1 MESTNSYDK
10 NIFVLR
16 FLSNKKIDPIS
27 FFVYD
32 LDLSKSDKD
41 TEKKMFF
48 NSMCRHLNVLNPEY
62 YAVHDDEYVY
72 TYIPVKCEDNSYTM
86 SYDGKENHLLIKN
99 ERRKCID
106 ISNKKVYEEFIGLC
120 IIAMQLGKNYDPENK
135 KYEWSGTK
143 IISKYIPI
151 FAEGDYKNATYVEI
165 GTELYKLQREYT
177 TKVYMNDAG
186 YFCVGV
192 NMRTIIKPQVSIL
205 DLYRQGKKI
214 EGIRASSVEA
224 AKYTRRKAD
233 EGIVCLD
240 PPDNMDKKYKTVD
253 GLLNYYKNKHRIYL
267 KKISDD
273 FVVYLKTKGGKK
285 LSFLASKLSPVYN
298 FQQIKSSKPDGVKDI
313 RSHLLLDMKTR
324 MKEACLFLDDL
335 PELPQLNNVSI
346 VRNQSHNFVFPMRAS
361 ECGFKFFI
369 FNPPK
374 LKIKHN
380 DKNVPIS
387 IEKKFLIF
395 SSDAG
400 YHPYRLPLAM
410 RKEEMIRIVVISM
423 TKFPVAENLLKR
435 CTERIVNESI
445 VKLYPRDH
453 FEIIYCKF
461 DSKVERSEIDFAK
474 KIKTSYNPQLI
485 LAVVND
491 TRGVYNSDNAE
502 NELYPEMKEAF
513 ADNLIAIP
521 SQMFAKENTFS
532 MYMKEDFSKT
542 QYISQNI
549 CLGILGKL
557 GGMPYT
563 LNENP
568 WNIDL
573 YIGLDVGATSMDTRI
588 PCCAAA
594 FIGNGDFIGVIAPR
608 DYTRREI
615 IPNDILKKI
624 FDRLISQFMEINHR
638 YPKNIVIHR
647 DGFFREDMAWISK
660 YFSEQDMKFQV
671 VEIRKHGA
679 EFFCDRHDPVK
690 SKSITFNPKPGSG
703 IYDTTK
709 KEVNLITSTARSGGA
724 PNPIIISNKGGT
736 LGLNDWQVTEQVFWL
751 TKIDDA
757 TLNDTRLPITIRYAD
772 KISKNPKFIPM
783 DKVVVEKYFI

>member
-1 MESTNSYDK
+1 MKSTNSYD
-10 NIFVLR
+10 NDIFVLR
-16 FLSNKKIDPIS
+16 FLSNKKIVPIS

-32 LDLSKSDKD
+32 LDLSKTDKD
-41 TEKKMFF
+41 TEKQKFF
-48 NSMCRHLNVLNPEY
+48 NIMCRHLNVLNPEY
-62 YAVHDDEYVY
+62 YAVNDDEYIY
-72 TYIPVKCEDNSYTM
+72 TYIPVKSEDNSYTT
-86 SYDGKENHLLIKN
+86 SFDGKDNYLLIKN
-99 ERRKCID
+99 ERKECID
-106 ISNKKVYEEFIGLC
+106 ISNKKVYEEFIKLC
-120 IIAMQLGKNYDPENK
+120 IITMQLGKKHSFENK

-177 TKVYMNDAG
+177 TKVYMKDTG
-186 YFCVGV
+186 YFCVCV
-192 NMRTIIKPQVSIL
+192 NMCTTIEPQVSIL
-205 DLYRQGKKI
+205 DLHRQGKKI
-214 EGIRASSVEA
+214 EGIRAFSET
-224 AKYTRRKAD
+224 AKYTGRKAD
-233 EGIVCLD
+233 EGIVCLN
-240 PPDNMDKKYKTVD
+240 PPDKMKEEYKTVD
-253 GLLNYYKNKHRIYL
+253 GLLDYFKNQHRLFL

-273 FVVYLKTKGGKK
+273 FVVYLKDKRGKK

-298 FQQIKSSKPDGVKDI
+298 FQQIKNSKPDGVKDI
-313 RSHLLLDMKTR
+313 RSYLLLDMKTR

-346 VRNQSHNFVFPMRAS
+346 VRNQSHNFVFPMRVS
-361 ECGFKFFI
+361 ECGFNFFVLD
-369 FNPPK
+369 PPK

-380 DKNVPIS
+380 DRNVPIS
-387 IEKKFLIF
+387 VDKKFLIF
-395 SSDAG
+395 SSNTG

-410 RKEEMIRIVVISM
+410 RKGEMIRIVVISM

-435 CTERIVNESI
+435 CTERIVSESI

-461 DSKVERSEIDFAK
+461 DSKVEHSEIDFAK
-474 KIKTSYNPQLI
+474 KIKSSYNPRLI

-491 TRGVYNSDNAE
+491 TRGVYNRDNAE
-502 NELYPEMKEAF
+502 DDLYPEMKEAF

-532 MYMKEDFSKT
+532 MYMKEDPSKT
-542 QYISQNI
+542 KFISQNI

-563 LNENP
+563 LSENP

-573 YIGLDVGATSMDTRI
+573 YIGLDVGATSMETRI

-624 FDRLISQFMEINHR
+624 FDRLISQFKEIIHR

-647 DGFFREDMAWISK
+647 DGFLREDMTWISR

-690 SKSITFNPKPGSG
+690 SKVITFNPKPGSG
-703 IYDTTK
+703 IYDTTN
-709 KEVNLITSTARSGGA
+709 KEVSLITSTAKSGGA

-736 LGLNDWQVTEQVFWL
+736 LGLDDRQVTEQVFWL